1 MIQQFIDR
9 IYIIYIYISDILYQ
23 ISDIRYHDS
32 RRPPA
37 ARLPLKS

>member
-9 IYIIYIYISDILYQ
+9 IYIIYISDILYQ